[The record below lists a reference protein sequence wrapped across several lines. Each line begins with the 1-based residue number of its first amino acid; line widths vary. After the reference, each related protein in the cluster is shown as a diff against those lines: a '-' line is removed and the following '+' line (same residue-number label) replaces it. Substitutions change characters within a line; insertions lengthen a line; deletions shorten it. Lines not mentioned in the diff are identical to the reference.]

1 MGNRSTVQI
10 AALVFGVIYLA
21 VGILGF
27 LPFLGG
33 SFTLTNT
40 KLLGLFNINLL
51 HNLVHVVIGIAGLAA
66 VTSIPNARRFC
77 QVVGV
82 ILLLLGVLGIFV
94 ANPLGLLDIG
104 GLDLPPP
111 PVSGAGLAHF
121 WFAAPVSTRSAARR
135 SGARVVQGVLHQ
147 PSDRPRWGFRR

>member
-51 HNLVHVVIGIAGLAA
+51 HNLVHVVIVVAGPAAGGSLANSRM
-66 VTSIPNARRFC
+66 VC

-82 ILLLLGVLGIFV
+82 LLLLPGAPGGFFP
-94 ANPLGLLDIG
+94 NPPGLSFIG
-104 GLDLPPP
+104 GPDLRPPP
-111 PVSGAGLAHF
+111 PSG
-121 WFAAPVSTRSAARR
+121 PV
-135 SGARVVQGVLHQ
+135 
-147 PSDRPRWGFRR
+147 

>member
-1 MGNRSTVQI
+1 MV
-10 AALVFGVIYLA
+10 ALVFGVIYLA

-51 HNLVHVVIGIAGLAA
+51 HNLVHVVIGVAGLAA
-66 VTSIPNARRFC
+66 GASLANSRMFC

-82 ILLLLGVLGIFV
+82 ILLLLGVLGVFV
-94 ANPLGLLDIG
+94 ANPLGLLYIG
-104 GLDLPPP
+104 GLDIALHL
-111 PVSGAGLAHF
+111 VSGAVLAYF
-121 WFAAPVSTRSAARR
+121 GFAATVSTRS
-135 SGARVVQGVLHQ
+135 V
-147 PSDRPRWGFRR
+147 

>member
-1 MGNRSTVQI
+1 M
-10 AALVFGVIYLA
+10 AALVFGAIYLA
-21 VGILGF
+21 VGVLGF

-66 VTSIPNARRFC
+66 VTSLPNARRFC

-82 ILLLLGVLGIFV
+82 VLLVLGVLGVSV
-94 ANPLGLLDIG
+94 ANPLGLLSIGELDIPVH
-104 GLDLPPP
+104 L
-111 PVSGAGLAHF
+111 VSGAGRA
-121 WFAAPVSTRSAARR
+121 
-135 SGARVVQGVLHQ
+135 
-147 PSDRPRWGFRR
+147 

>member
-1 MGNRSTVQI
+1 MGNRSAVQM
-10 AALVFGVIYLA
+10 AALGFGAVYLA
-21 VGILGF
+21 VGVLGF

-66 VTSIPNARRFC
+66 VTSLPNSRRFC

-82 ILLLLGVLGIFV
+82 ILLLLGVLGVFV
-94 ANPLGLLDIG
+94 ANPLGLLYIG
-104 GLDLPPP
+104 GRDIPPP
-111 PVSGAGLAHF
+111 PVIGAGLPHF
-121 WFAAPVSTRSAARR
+121 GFSAPRSPMSALKDPPAFALQNA
-135 SGARVVQGVLHQ
+135 LH
-147 PSDRPRWGFRR
+147 S

>member
-51 HNLVHVVIGIAGLAA
+51 HNLVHVVIGVAGLAA
-66 VTSIPNARRFC
+66 GASLANSRMFC

-82 ILLLLGVLGIFV
+82 ILLLLRVLGVFV
-94 ANPLGLLDIG
+94 ANPLGLLYIG
-104 GLDLPPP
+104 GLDI
-111 PVSGAGLAHF
+111 GLHLLSVAVPAYF
-121 WFAAPVSTRSAARR
+121 GFAATGSTRST
-135 SGARVVQGVLHQ
+135 
-147 PSDRPRWGFRR
+147 